1 MRMRDWTDWIRKGEV
16 ASFNG
21 TSYMRLKSNPNA
33 ATAATKVAGL
43 EKEGRAPMCDALL
56 EHPSLF
62 PPPHLSLKKCIE
74 TPFATYSGRM
84 HAMLQ
89 KRRAAYFLSIHSAQR
104 RRVRAATRWAFEC
117 ALGFPEPASFVG
129 F

>member
-1 MRMRDWTDWIRKGEV
+1 
-16 ASFNG
+16 
-21 TSYMRLKSNPNA
+21 MRLKSNLNA
-33 ATAATKVAGL
+33 AAATKVAGL

-89 KRRAAYFLSIHSAQR
+89 KRRAAYFLSIYSAQR

-117 ALGFPEPASFVG
+117 APGTSIICRPNERNIFRSQSATKPGSAIAKSNCLPNL
-129 F
+129 